1 MMTSSTRNKKRK
13 GSLAQKCK
21 VSSIAMLA
29 FLLVFSENFIHEYVC
44 LIYPNFL
51 PFTFSS
57 PPPPAPVSPP
67 HFPPNCVCSFFRGP
81 VVSVSCLVHKCGYKT
96 IYRNMSSFS
105 WVTSLNETDS
115 FPQQP
120 SIAHSCSDRGRIS
133 LASLSPLLGF

>member
-13 GSLAQKCK
+13 GSLAQKCR

-29 FLLVFSENFIHEYVC
+29 FMLVFSENFIHEC
-44 LIYPNFL
+44 LSNLPQL
-51 PFTFSS
+51 PPFTFS
-57 PPPPAPVSPP
+57 PVSPP

-81 VVSVSCLVHKCGYKT
+81 VVSMSCLVHKCGYKT

-120 SIAHSCSDRGRIS
+120 SIAHSSSDRGRIS